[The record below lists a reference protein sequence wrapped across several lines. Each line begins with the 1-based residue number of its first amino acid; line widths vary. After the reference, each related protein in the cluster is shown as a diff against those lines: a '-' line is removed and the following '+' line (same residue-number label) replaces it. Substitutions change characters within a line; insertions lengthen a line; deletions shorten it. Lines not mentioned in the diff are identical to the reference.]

1 MSLTTVS
8 LTTVTANPA
17 ENLSHEDGVE
27 LRAGVGTVLNAVAV
41 FCEECSAM
49 VGDRMHVGGRS
60 GISANGQAGKGNAGA
75 WQSDAR
81 SGAWVD
87 LQSTAGEQSAALYQ
101 LLDEVFAGLF
111 E

>member
-49 VGDRMHVGGRS
+49 VGDRMHVEGRS
-60 GISANGQAGKGNAGA
+60 GMSAHGQAGKGNAGA

-87 LQSTAGEQSAALYQ
+87 LQSTAGEQLAALYQ